1 MPDPIIDLIELPDK
15 ALHNAIAQMAL
26 ELGGHHTA
34 SPAQRERLDALEGER
49 NRRRRAAMEHVL
61 FNGGF
66 ADTGP
71 EPRTRERPDDHDG
84 DDDYEFV
91 PAHEE
96 SGPGGRMDYIYAHWR
111 RKRRRRARAPDMP
124 DDRIALSP
132 DDTPSPAPSDGDFDP
147 RDGLR
152 EKRLMHLHMLAR
164 ERGLSYTPHGDVA
177 DNDVYVE
184 EMARLGYS
192 PDDDENSLSGWID
205 TPEQSDWD
213 ALDTML
219 DEMGPIDRIYLAFD
233 QLISSG
239 ELGQDFWDA
248 LPDPH
253 AFVLGLFA
261 IVVLQFVPGIDILL
275 DAYLLYT
282 LGKQFFELLDAL
294 SALNTAG
301 NAREFARARE
311 AFGRAVASISIDGII
326 AAATWGLKK
335 LGSVPKG
342 RGPRVQPRPRPRPQP
357 RVQRIQPRPQLKP
370 RLPKGLE
377 EIPPDRAIQING
389 GAGGRSFGPG
399 GYSPPRRWKP
409 FEAPKPPG
417 PGYYGEPLERFLE
430 GTRPEPRRD
439 IGRTGRD
446 TRIVELADDPSVP
459 SWIREHIR
467 RQIRENPTGDY
478 RLPKKGDIGPD
489 GRPLKEDYV
498 LGHEEHT
505 RDPFTGRIT
514 KEGRPARENN
524 PYGGTRPISEGL
536 NKFEEAMRRRLEVRY
551 AAHLETLFN
560 RLRRLKAQKR
570 WSEVRRLLREM
581 ISKGDVKF
589 ENLPAELQDLM
600 RG

>member
-1 MPDPIIDLIELPDK
+1 MPDPNFDLIELPDQ
-15 ALHNAIAQMAL
+15 ALHDAITQMAL
-26 ELGGHHTA
+26 ELDNHHA
-34 SPAQRERLDALEGER
+34 SPAQRERLGALEDER

-66 ADTGP
+66 ADT
-71 EPRTRERPDDHDG
+71 EPGQRTREWPGDG
-84 DDDYEFV
+84 DDDDYEFV

-96 SGPGGRMDYIYAHWR
+96 TGPGGRMDYIYAHWR
-111 RKRRRRARAPDMP
+111 RRPRLRAPSP
-124 DDRIALSP
+124 VSLSP
-132 DDTPSPAPSDGDFDP
+132 DDEPSPAPSDGDFDP
-147 RDGLR
+147 HDGLR
-152 EKRLMHLHMLAR
+152 EKRLMHLRLLAR
-164 ERGLSYTPHGDVA
+164 ERGVSYTPHGDVA
-177 DNDVYVE
+177 DNDVYMD

-192 PDDDENSLSGWID
+192 PDDDETSLSGWID
-205 TPEQSDWD
+205 TPERSDWD
-213 ALDTML
+213 ALDSML
-219 DEMGPIDRIYLAFD
+219 DEMGPLDRIYLAFD

-282 LGKQFFELLDAL
+282 LGTQFFELLDAL
-294 SALNTAG
+294 SALNTART
-301 NAREFARARE
+301 AREFARARE
-311 AFGRAVASISIDGII
+311 AFGRSVASLSIDGII
-326 AAATWGLKK
+326 SAATWGLKK
-335 LGSVPKG
+335 LGSIPKP
-342 RGPRVQPRPRPRPQP
+342 RGPRVQPRPRPRPQ
-357 RVQRIQPRPQLKP
+357 P

-417 PGYYGEPLERFLE
+417 PGYYGEPLERFPE

-459 SWIREHIR
+459 KWIRDHIR
-467 RQIRENPTGDY
+467 RQIEENPRGDY
-478 RLPKKGDIGPD
+478 RLPKRGDIGPD

-536 NKFEEAMRRRLEVRY
+536 NKFEEAMRRRLEARY
-551 AAHLETLFN
+551 AAHLDALFN
-560 RLRRLKAQKR
+560 QLRRLTAQKR
-570 WSEVRRLLREM
+570 WSEVRRLIREM
-581 ISKGDVKF
+581 INKGDVRY
-589 ENLPAELQDLM
+589 ENLPVELQELM